1 MRPLDRMV
9 RDIENLKKAQR
20 ALATGPQLANSSLEN
35 GTLDVNDAD
44 GNLRMMVGLQ
54 DDGRQTVTVIGGP
67 TPPTP
72 SAPQVSVDNGTIVAR
87 WDGNFVDELVAP
99 TDWAR
104 TEIHA
109 VPGAAEFVPTRATA
123 RDSIVAASGGEVTIG
138 VEKGTWT
145 VCLVSWSQ
153 AGKLSPASG
162 FVTVEVPGYGDIV
175 LEKIDAA
182 KTQIEN
188 AAKILLDAETTLG

>member
-35 GTLDVNDAD
+35 GTLDVNDAN

-72 SAPQVSVDNGTIVAR
+72 SVPQVTADFGSVTAR

-109 VPGAAEFVPTRATA
+109 SAGSAAFVPTRATA
-123 RDSIVAASGGEVTIG
+123 RGSIVAASGGEVTIG
-138 VEKGTWT
+138 VERGQWT
-145 VCLVSWSQ
+145 V
-153 AGKLSPASG
+153 
-162 FVTVEVPGYGDIV
+162 
-175 LEKIDAA
+175 
-182 KTQIEN
+182 
-188 AAKILLDAETTLG
+188 